1 MSKYI
6 FYSSPFSGSHGRLKA
21 LAMPYAIMADAAKLL
36 FLIELLSFLYHYALV
51 VVVDTLSCH
60 VILRRVVVQT
70 VYCNRAYARSCV

>member
-36 FLIELLSFLYHYALV
+36 FLNELLSFLYHYTLIV
-51 VVVDTLSCH
+51 VAYAHSRHVVYW
-60 VILRRVVVQT
+60 RVAVQT
-70 VYCNRAYARSCV
+70 ADGNRANARCLV